1 MHTESRSNTAT
12 GESKSFDGQNRS
24 STIAL
29 ILFSGLAAFST
40 YFCMYAFRK
49 PFSAA
54 TFSEIEGW
62 HYAMDYKTAL
72 IIAQVLGYALSK
84 FAGIKVVSEMQ
95 PQRRAWILIGML
107 LISHLALVGF
117 ALLPAPINVIML
129 FINGIPLGM
138 VWGLVFSYLEGRR
151 VTEALGAILCAALIV
166 SSGAV
171 KAVAAYLLVEWQVPE
186 LWMPALVGA
195 LFIPPLLVSVWL
207 LARTPA
213 PNADDR
219 VARKPRPPMNGA
231 MRGELLRETGIGLTA
246 LVAVYVFL
254 TAFRD
259 FTDNFAAELWLAL
272 GYGETPEVFLTSTLP
287 VTFVVLGSLWLLM
300 FIRSNYL
307 ALVCNQLVVAGGGL
321 LCIAATYA
329 FENHWIDGASWMIA
343 INTGLYM
350 GFIPFNCL
358 LFERLV
364 AATRSIAN
372 AGFLIYLA
380 DASGYAGSICVLL
393 YKTFAQPDLAWLPF
407 TLQFSYA
414 TGAACMLLIVVSLLY
429 FRKLDPGL
437 SHDHSASTPA
447 ATIST

>member
-1 MHTESRSNTAT
+1 M
-12 GESKSFDGQNRS
+12 
-24 STIAL
+24 
-29 ILFSGLAAFST
+29 FSGLAAFST

-54 TFSEIEGW
+54 TFSDVEDW
-62 HYAMDYKTAL
+62 HFEMDYKTAL

-95 PQRRAWILIGML
+95 PQRRAWILVAML
-107 LISHLALVGF
+107 LVSHLALVGF
-117 ALLPAPINVIML
+117 ALLPAPLNVTML

-213 PNADDR
+213 PDR
-219 VARKPRPPMNGA
+219 EDMAARKPRPPMDAA
-231 MRGELLRETGIGLTA
+231 MRNALLQETGLGLAA

-259 FTDNFAAELWLAL
+259 FTDNFAAELWSAL
-272 GYGETPEVFLTSTLP
+272 GYGEAPEIFLTSTLP
-287 VTFVVLGSLWLLM
+287 VTLVVLGSLWLLM

-329 FENHWIDGASWMIA
+329 FENRWIDGASWMIA

-364 AATRSIAN
+364 AASRSIAN

-407 TLQFSYA
+407 TLQFSYVA
-414 TGAACMLLIVVSLLY
+414 GGACMLLIVVSLLY
-429 FRKLDPGL
+429 FRKLDPDMQRDD
-437 SHDHSASTPA
+437 SVSTHTTAAST
-447 ATIST
+447 